1 MHVQARYG
9 ENPGTRQR
17 SSGPEEGPYR
27 GGRQPQ
33 MAAISRRVH
42 QSLSYTPGSAP
53 DPPPGPAG
61 PHPHRSSAVLGAP
74 LQDGAGRRAGS
85 VDAIYVWLLAITAV
99 LVGVFVWTS
108 IVQAARNTSLIR
120 AFVLSLNVLTI
131 GMAAL
136 GFGVLAWRI
145 WMALRYRAVSPAPD
159 GDLPLVT
166 VVIPAYNEG
175 PQVLGTVRSVMASDY
190 PGHKMRV
197 ICVDDGS
204 TDDTYQWMVRARK
217 EFPERLRLIRQP
229 RNRGKRQ
236 ALLAGFRVAAGDVYV
251 TIDSDS
257 EIQPGTL
264 RSLVSPFV
272 ASPKVGA
279 VAGNVRV
286 LNRQDGAIPRM
297 LDVSFTT
304 AFDFLRSGQSVYGG
318 VYCTPGALSAYRAA
332 LVHEHL
338 RPWVD
343 QTFMGVPATIGE
355 DRALT
360 NCILR
365 SGYRVVYQRDAVVL
379 TKIPATFRGLRKMLL
394 RWARSNV
401 RESLVMSAFMFR
413 NFRPADKGAGYIRF
427 FGALQMLRLSM
438 GEVLKAGLVL
448 QLFMDPVE
456 SLRAVLFGCLFASL
470 LPAVVYQVR
479 YRNWSG
485 WRWALPYSFFWLACL
500 SWISVWGLLTASR
513 SQWLT
518 RGPASAAVRR
528 RR

>member
-1 MHVQARYG
+1 
-9 ENPGTRQR
+9 
-17 SSGPEEGPYR
+17 
-27 GGRQPQ
+27 
-33 MAAISRRVH
+33 MAAISRRVQ

-53 DPPPGPAG
+53 ASPPGLPPPPRHRAPAD
-61 PHPHRSSAVLGAP
+61 LGSGV
-74 LQDGAGRRAGS
+74 QNGALYRGKS
-85 VDAIYVWLLAITAV
+85 VDAIYVWLLAVTAL

-108 IVQAARNTSLIR
+108 VIQSARNTSLIR
-120 AFVLSLNVLTI
+120 EFVFSLNALTI

-145 WMALRYRAVSPAPD
+145 WMAVRYRAVPPASD
-159 GDLPLVT
+159 ADLPLVT

-190 PGHKMRV
+190 PDHKMRV

-217 EFPERLRLIRQP
+217 EFPHRLRLIRQP
-229 RNRGKRQ
+229 KNRGKRQ
-236 ALLAGFRVAAGDVYV
+236 ALLAGFHNAVGDVYV

-257 EIQPGTL
+257 EILPGTL

-286 LNRQDGAIPRM
+286 LNRRDGAIPSM

-304 AFDFLRSGQSVYGG
+304 AFDFVRSGQSVYGG
-318 VYCTPGALSAYRAA
+318 VYCTPGALSAYRAS

-379 TKIPATFRGLRKMLL
+379 TKIPATFRGLRRMLL

-401 RESLVMSAFMFR
+401 RESLIMSAFMFR
-413 NFRPADKGAGYIRF
+413 DFRPADTGAGYIRF
-427 FGALQMLRLSM
+427 FGALQILRLSM

-448 QLFMDPVE
+448 QLFMNPVE

-470 LPAVVYQVR
+470 LPAIVYQIR
-479 YRNWSG
+479 YRNWFG

-500 SWISVWGLLTASR
+500 SWISVWGLLSASR
-513 SQWLT
+513 SGWLT
-518 RGPASAAVRR
+518 RTPQKVSLQR
-528 RR
+528 

>member
-1 MHVQARYG
+1 MSYV
-9 ENPGTRQR
+9 PGSTTPAPPDLPVPFR
-17 SSGPEEGPYR
+17 
-27 GGRQPQ
+27 
-33 MAAISRRVH
+33 RRVDTIPTA
-42 QSLSYTPGSAP
+42 S
-53 DPPPGPAG
+53 
-61 PHPHRSSAVLGAP
+61 V
-74 LQDGAGRRAGS
+74 QDRLEYRQKTVNS
-85 VDAIYVWLLAITAV
+85 IYVWLLTITAL
-99 LVGVFVWTS
+99 LVAVFVWTS
-108 IVQAARNTSLIR
+108 VVQATKNTSLIR
-120 AFVLSLNVLTI
+120 AFDFSLNVLTI
-131 GMAAL
+131 GMAAV

-145 WMALRYRAVSPAPD
+145 WMALRYRAFPLASD

-166 VVIPAYNEG
+166 IVVPAYNEG
-175 PQVLGTVRSVMASDY
+175 AQVLGTVRSIMASDY
-190 PGHKMRV
+190 PSDKMRV

-204 TDDTYQWMVRARK
+204 TDDTYQWMVRARN
-217 EFPERLRLIRQP
+217 EFPHRLRLVRQP
-229 RNRGKRQ
+229 SNRGKRQ
-236 ALLAGFRVAAGDVYV
+236 ALLAGFRIAVGDVYV

-257 EIQPGTL
+257 EILTGTL
-264 RSLVSPFV
+264 RSLVSPFT
-272 ASPKVGA
+272 ASPRVGA

-286 LNRQDGAIPRM
+286 LNRRDGAIPSM

-304 AFDFLRSGQSVYGG
+304 AFDFIRSGQSVYGG
-318 VYCTPGALSAYRAA
+318 VYCTPGALSAYRAS

-338 RPWVD
+338 RPWID

-365 SGYRVVYQRDAVVL
+365 SGFRVIYQRDAVVL

-401 RESLVMSAFMFR
+401 RESVVMSAFMFR
-413 NFRPADKGAGYIRF
+413 DFRPEDTGAGYIRF
-427 FGALQMLRLSM
+427 FGALQMLRLSV

-456 SLRAVLFGCLFASL
+456 SLRALLVGCLFASL
-470 LPAVVYQVR
+470 LPAIVYQIR
-479 YRNWSG
+479 YRSWFG

-500 SWISVWGLLTASR
+500 SWISVWGLLSASR